1 MVFDIVASIFSLASD
16 ILKVVA
22 MIIEDFKQK
31 VIVIL
36 NPKFR
41 FAKTIMLKKN
51 LQNREQNVDITS
63 EIDIGFVF

>member
-41 FAKTIMLKKN
+41 FAKTIMLKKK
-51 LQNREQNVDITS
+51 S
-63 EIDIGFVF
+63 PK